1 MGTATS
7 MTFFYTARWKRPKH
21 TSLSLSH
28 GAQPQSHA
36 TTNTS
41 CKFSTVSRHESE
53 ERSERIS
60 VSLKLPSLPQPRRR
74 QRIITVNIVTQ
85 VSFSPFFGPVSQ
97 YVEQQMFHLWLASR
111 RRVPVFEHLVL
122 YSIYYSPVG
131 SYRARQRGSLLSWTD
146 GPLLQVAGSSTETEA
161 AIGIEVY
168 IYRTSGCAP
177 SPCPP
182 ICLCGF
188 TKGPDG
194 LSEIGLLC
202 CNKIRSLNPEV
213 WQSLC
218 ILCCLPLQNNV
229 E

>member
-1 MGTATS
+1 MENGEQRYKSWATCGQRRK
-7 MTFFYTARWKRPKH
+7 TFPLNPTRWISRARGNCNEHDVLLHSKMKTPETH
-21 TSLSLSH
+21 QPLSLSH

-41 CKFSTVSRHESE
+41 CKFSTVSRHESG
-53 ERSERIS
+53 ERSEHIS

-168 IYRTSGCAP
+168 I
-177 SPCPP
+177 
-182 ICLCGF
+182 
-188 TKGPDG
+188 
-194 LSEIGLLC
+194 
-202 CNKIRSLNPEV
+202 
-213 WQSLC
+213 
-218 ILCCLPLQNNV
+218 
-229 E
+229 